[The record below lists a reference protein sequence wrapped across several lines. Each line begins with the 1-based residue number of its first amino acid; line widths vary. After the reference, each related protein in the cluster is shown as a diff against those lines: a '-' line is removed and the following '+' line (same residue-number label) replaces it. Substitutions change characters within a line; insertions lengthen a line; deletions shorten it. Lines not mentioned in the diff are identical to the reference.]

1 MNGARD
7 RKIIDHQDEPSS
19 GTPLRQEQA
28 SYGGYTTAN
37 VVKELMTTEKWPRH
51 PNLRR
56 RPHSPNKGKGRLQR
70 QIARAFAVGGPVLSS
85 SQVYDWAFARKRK
98 LSQLR
103 RHGVWRIPWRGAC
116 GRSDLNVLGGTPKKI
131 EGFDR
136 AATVDSLGRWR
147 EQKGRARPRC
157 LHRGACANC
166 QRVDRRWPER
176 VRRVLGS
183 RGPFRLCSQ
192 RKPAL

>member
-1 MNGARD
+1 MDDGKDMNGARD

-19 GTPLRQEQA
+19 GAPLRQEQA
-28 SYGGYTTAN
+28 SYGEYTTAN

-85 SQVYDWAFARKRK
+85 SQVYDWAFAGKRK

-103 RHGVWRIPWRGAC
+103 RHGVWRILMARCLWTIGPQFF
-116 GRSDLNVLGGTPKKI
+116 GRHSEK
-131 EGFDR
+131 DR
-136 AATVDSLGRWR
+136 ALR
-147 EQKGRARPRC
+147 Q
-157 LHRGACANC
+157 
-166 QRVDRRWPER
+166 
-176 VRRVLGS
+176 S
-183 RGPFRLCSQ
+183 RDCR
-192 RKPAL
+192 